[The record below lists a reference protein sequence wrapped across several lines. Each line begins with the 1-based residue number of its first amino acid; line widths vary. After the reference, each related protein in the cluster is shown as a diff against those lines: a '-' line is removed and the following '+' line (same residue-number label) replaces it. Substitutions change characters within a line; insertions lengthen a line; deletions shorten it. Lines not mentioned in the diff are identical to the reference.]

1 MVNLLESFKRFA
13 RHAPGGGIRRA
24 QVRMSRLQIDQLAE
38 QGVVFPVGDLGL
50 RFFVVELVVMGDLSP
65 EITGVR

>member
-13 RHAPGGGIRRA
+13 RHAPGGGIRSA
-24 QVRMSRLQIDQLAE
+24 QVRMSRFQIGQLAE

-50 RFFVVELVVMGDLSP
+50 CFSVVELVVTGDLSP
-65 EITGVR
+65 EFTGV